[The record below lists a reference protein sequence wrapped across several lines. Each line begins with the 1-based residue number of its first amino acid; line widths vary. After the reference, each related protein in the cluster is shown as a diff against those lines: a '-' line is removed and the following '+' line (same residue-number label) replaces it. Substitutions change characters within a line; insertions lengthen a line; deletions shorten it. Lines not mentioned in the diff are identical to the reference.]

1 MKPETKNLRWLWLLI
16 GFAVLPF
23 AAYRNVIPPAA
34 WIAPVFLL
42 RFVRIS
48 PRARSVWLIFAA
60 YAVATLI
67 AMSGDT
73 TDHGAVLA
81 LTLIGYPLSQGLLYT
96 LPYLADRLIGTRLS
110 TWPRMLVFPLAFT
123 SLTWV
128 MSLLTV
134 TGTFGT
140 PAYSQYGVLPLMQ
153 IVSVTGMWSL
163 TFLIMWFA
171 SAVNAAWEHGFGQRA
186 SWRPLVAVAA
196 ALVVVFGFGFVRL
209 SASPP
214 ASPKAE
220 VATITISQ
228 PVANQALQGFDW
240 ATFNRSTNARRAAIR
255 PRFNATLDQML
266 ARTQTAFSRGAKLV
280 VWQEQSALV
289 LAEDRQAA
297 INRAAAIARRNHGYL
312 EIWLGVYTR
321 TRSLPYFR
329 NQAILIGP
337 TGTVIWTYN
346 KTHEVFPTGTSVTIT
361 GPGVLPVASTPY
373 GRLTTAICNDVGYPE
388 LLRQAGQNRAG
399 ILLVPTHEIY
409 SFEASTDSAEAVYR
423 AVENGTSLVRPA
435 GNGISLIAD
444 YQGRVIASQN
454 YSPSGGIMLAA
465 VPTRGVWTL
474 YSHTGDWFAYLC
486 VFGLL
491 LLAGLA
497 FAHRTRPVKVNTP
510 QTGLADH
517 PVPSHPQGAVPQK

>member
-1 MKPETKNLRWLWLLI
+1 MKPETKDLRWLWLLT
-16 GFAVLPF
+16 GFALLPF
-23 AAYRNVIPPAA
+23 TAYRNVIPLAA

-42 RFVRIS
+42 RFVRVS
-48 PRARSVWLIFAA
+48 PRGRPAVWLVALA
-60 YAVATLI
+60 YALAALI
-67 AMSGDT
+67 AMRGVPDR
-73 TDHGAVLA
+73 GVGLA
-81 LTLIGYPLSQGLLYT
+81 LTLIGFPLVQGLLYM
-96 LPYLADRLIGTRLS
+96 LPYVADRLIAPRLS

-123 SLTWV
+123 SLAWV
-128 MSLLTV
+128 MSLLRV

-140 PAYSQYGVLPLMQ
+140 PAYSQYGDLPLMQ

-171 SAVNAAWEHGFGQRA
+171 STVNAAWEHGFGQRA
-186 SWRPLVAVAA
+186 SWRLLGAFAATLAVV
-196 ALVVVFGFGFVRL
+196 LGFGFVRL
-209 SASPP
+209 STSPP

-220 VATITISQ
+220 VATVTISQ
-228 PVANQALQGFDW
+228 PVANQAMKGFDW
-240 ATFNRSTNARRAAIR
+240 ATFNRSTRAQRAAIR

-266 ARTQTAFSRGAKLV
+266 ARTTTAFRGGAKLV

-329 NQAILIGP
+329 NQALLIGP

-346 KTHEVFPTGTSVTIT
+346 KTHGVFPTETTVEIA
-361 GPGVLPVASTPY
+361 GPGVLPVADTPY

-388 LLRQAGQNRAG
+388 LLRQAGQNQAG

-409 SFEASTDSAEAVYR
+409 SFEASADAAEAVYR

-435 GNGISLIAD
+435 GNGISLITD
-444 YQGRVIASQN
+444 YQGRVIASQD
-454 YSPSGGIMLAA
+454 YSGSGGIMLAA
-465 VPTRGVWTL
+465 VPARGTWTL
-474 YSHTGDWFAYLC
+474 YSHTGDVFAYLC
-486 VFGLL
+486 ALSL
-491 LLAGLA
+491 ILLAGLA
-497 FAHRTRPVKVNTP
+497 FAHRT
-510 QTGLADH
+510 H
-517 PVPSHPQGAVPQK
+517 PAAVSHPRTA